1 MEYKRYGTLGFQ
13 SSVSRPPVLLGFR
26 GPSFLPMGFHRVMAL
41 PSDIAN
47 TWLLKIARDVRFEQ
61 AIRNRRF
68 RHPQT
73 GNQVLFV
80 SLPEDEQAKIR
91 AQFQQQS
98 AEEAAPEKKGPWT
111 DRVLEAAR
119 GAVDLTTQAGKNLMR
134 FIKEPEYRTEV
145 KNAFIDKKEDL
156 KSKLAI
162 EARESKEML
171 ATVKKAI
178 AGEEISDEEKKAAW
192 DQLKD
197 VGKLAVLTATTVA
210 PLGPLDDILLLVLT
224 AGVRLAV
231 PEFSWKP
238 SAWRND
244 LKEADGKD
252 LASRISDRLYQGML
266 QVLENPSEEML
277 TMALEEMGRTKA

>member
-1 MEYKRYGTLGFQ
+1 MM
-13 SSVSRPPVLLGFR
+13 P
-26 GPSFLPMGFHRVMAL
+26 L

-47 TWLLKIARDVRFEQ
+47 TWLLKVARDVRFEQ
-61 AIRNRRF
+61 AIQNRRF

-73 GNQVLFV
+73 GNQVLVV

-98 AEEAAPEKKGPWT
+98 VAEPEPEKKSPWT
-111 DRVLEAAR
+111 ERVLEAAR
-119 GAVDLTTQAGKNLMR
+119 GAVDTTTQAGKNLLR

-145 KNAFIDKKEDL
+145 KEAFIAKKEDI

-171 ATVKKAI
+171 ATAKKAI
-178 AGEEISDEEKKAAW
+178 AGEEISDGERKAAW

-197 VGKLAVLTATTVA
+197 VGKLAVLTATTVT

-224 AGVRLAV
+224 AGIRLAV

-238 SAWRND
+238 SAFRDD
-244 LKEADGKD
+244 LEASEGKD

-266 QVLENPSEEML
+266 HVLENPSEEML
-277 TMALEEMGRTKA
+277 TKALEEMGKKKA